1 MKLKEDIQNWLNG
14 SSDTDEYKNLST
26 KIRELDYECTLMFR
40 YISSIGKE
48 IPDDIISEMSELS
61 VFTNNLAKYSRDSS
75 YPAMDDENLQKMCNL
90 ALSTHNKLNMLSK
103 PANAVSIRYT
113 EFRSGFFL
121 KNNPVVNALLTLTL
135 LSLAAYITF
144 KVIPPFLSQE
154 GMNSL
159 IIISASGL
167 GAGFYTLITV
177 RKYLITRSYNPR
189 YNPSY
194 LIRFFLGIAAGVIL
208 AFMFKDYFKQTKYSI
223 EILAVVGGFAADA
236 VGVMLKRVSEILI
249 ATFKGI
255 EKDDEDSEELMLKI
269 EQLAI
274 KKTKIFGLDEMHKIL
289 AEATKMGVS
298 PELVQSI
305 KDRIDHFE
313 KN

>member
-1 MKLKEDIQNWLNG
+1 MKLREDLQNWFK
-14 SSDTDEYKNLST
+14 SSEEYKSLYT
-26 KIRELDYECTLMFR
+26 KIKELELECGLMFR

-48 IPDDIISEMSELS
+48 IPLNLFDDLS
-61 VFTNNLAKYSRDSS
+61 KLSTFTNKFKTENDFDKLKLSDELKQ
-75 YPAMDDENLQKMCNL
+75 AMCKL
-90 ALSTHNKLNMLSK
+90 ALNVHNQLSILCK

-113 EFRSGFFL
+113 EYKRGFIL
-121 KNNPVVNALLTLTL
+121 RNNPVVNILLALTI

-144 KVIPPFLSQE
+144 KVIPAFLSTD

-167 GAGFYTLITV
+167 GAGFYTLLTV
-177 RKYLITRSYNPR
+177 RSYLIKRSYNPR

-208 AFMFKDYFKQTKYSI
+208 AFMFEEYFKDLKFSI

-236 VGVMLKRVSEILI
+236 VGVILKRISEILI
-249 ATFKGI
+249 AAFKGI
-255 EKDDEDSEELMLKI
+255 EKEDEQTEELIEQK
-269 EQLAI
+269 EQLAA
-274 KKTKIFGLDEMHKIL
+274 KKAKHSGLDVMYKIES
-289 AEATKMGVS
+289 EAAKLGVS
-298 PELVQSI
+298 QKLIKTI
-305 KDRIDHFE
+305 KDSIDQFE